1 MRDKKAEIS
10 ENLNLKMDI
19 LKKKFQRKKFIT
31 TKQNEWWPP
40 VVCTCGLCSPDY
52 SN

>member
-31 TKQNEWWPP
+31 TKQTP